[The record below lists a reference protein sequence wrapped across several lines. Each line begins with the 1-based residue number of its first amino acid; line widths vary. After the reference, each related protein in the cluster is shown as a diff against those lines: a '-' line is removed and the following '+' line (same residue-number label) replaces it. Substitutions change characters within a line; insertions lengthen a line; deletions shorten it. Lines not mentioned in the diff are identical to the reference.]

1 MRKIFTL
8 VAAILL
14 AVTVW
19 AQSGCPQKMSYQAVV
34 RNAANELVTNTTGI
48 TVEIMISDGTISY
61 SETHTVSSNQNGLI
75 SFMIGQDGTDIQGT
89 MDNLDWANA
98 NMTTTVT
105 VPDEL
110 PVVTTTE
117 VVAVPYALYACE
129 INPDGVNITKIKT
142 DIYNHIQD
150 TLSNYY
156 TKAETDN
163 KYETKAALCDDVIAC
178 VDGKLADGSST
189 TNNAIDTIVKNII
202 ASAEKDSLIT
212 TRELTDSL
220 SNYKIQDC
228 EDVITCV
235 DNAIADGSSTTNNAI
250 DTIVKNNVLTELQ
263 DGTSDINHTV
273 DTIVNNQIMKAAA
286 DSLISTREL
295 TDSLSNY
302 TETSKLCE
310 YITTNCTDIA
320 LDSEISNKTV
330 TIKAADGTTTV
341 GSFTLN
347 QNTDVTITLPTSATQ
362 EQADWNQTDN
372 TKSDYIKNKPT
383 TISGYGITDAYI
395 NTTTRVI
402 TLGDKTITVPEI
414 PANNTT
420 ADNLCDQIA
429 AANCPSIAYVANN
442 NTFSKKNTFNDTVK
456 ITGTAMVPTILTSE
470 GTLIKTTGNVDSC
483 LLAINYCD
491 MKNYVKSA
499 IENIEISGGGDSPM
513 DCAAVKSCVKDAL
526 ADNNSTINH
535 AVDTIVENHLAD
547 YTIKNCNDVITCV
560 NNAIADGTSTTNLA
574 IDTIVKNVANNLI
587 KKAAAD
593 SLISARE
600 LKDSL
605 SNYTETNKLCDYI
618 TTNCSEIAHKTDIP
632 TVNNSQITIKD
643 ASNTTVGSF
652 TLNQSGA
659 TTIILPASATV
670 NDATLTITDGT
681 NTYKKEF
688 TANDAD
694 DQTVTLSRAAFTG
707 SYTDLSNAPTLDI
720 DGQKI
725 IIGNENIIVPA
736 AANNATITI
745 QNNGTTVGA
754 FSVDASSNATI
765 NIIDEQTS
773 KRYTATNNQTS
784 FALTVP
790 SGQTVNTTG
799 RLVQFYINGVYVGDN
814 KDGVVTVSGSTV
826 SYVPAQN
833 DGYALVAGD
842 RVQIVYWTKK

>member
-273 DTIVNNQIMKAAA
+273 DTIVNNQIVKAAA

-320 LDSEISNKTV
+320 LDSEIPTV
-330 TIKAADGTTTV
+330 NNSTITIKQGDSNL

-347 QNTDVTITLPTSATQ
+347 QEGETTITIPTADA
-362 EQADWNQTDN
+362 QAQSDWAQTDD
-372 TKSDYIKNKPT
+372 TKADYIKNKPN
-383 TISGYGITDAYI
+383 I
-395 NTTTRVI
+395 
-402 TLGDKTITVPEI
+402 E
-414 PANNTT
+414 
-420 ADNLCDQIA
+420 
-429 AANCPSIAYVANN
+429 
-442 NTFSKKNTFNDTVK
+442 K
-456 ITGTAMVPTILTSE
+456 IVRDSLVN
-470 GTLIKTTGNVDSC
+470 GNS
-483 LLAINYCD
+483 AINS
-491 MKNYVKSA
+491 V
-499 IENIEISGGGDSPM
+499 
-513 DCAAVKSCVKDAL
+513 
-526 ADNNSTINH
+526 
-535 AVDTIVENHLAD
+535 VDTIV
-547 YTIKNCNDVITCV
+547 
-560 NNAIADGTSTTNLA
+560 NNQ
-574 IDTIVKNVANNLI
+574 IV
-587 KKAAAD
+587 KAAAD
-593 SLISARE
+593 SLISTRE
-600 LKDSL
+600 LTDSL
-605 SNYTETNKLCDYI
+605 SNYKIQDCEDVITCVDNAIADGSS
-618 TTNCSEIAHKTDIP
+618 TTNNAIDTIVKNNVLTELQDGTSDINH
-632 TVNNSQITIKD
+632 TVDTIVNNQIMKAAADSLISTRE
-643 ASNTTVGSF
+643 
-652 TLNQSGA
+652 
-659 TTIILPASATV
+659 
-670 NDATLTITDGT
+670 LTD
-681 NTYKKEF
+681 
-688 TANDAD
+688 
-694 DQTVTLSRAAFTG
+694 S
-707 SYTDLSNAPTLDI
+707 LSN
-720 DGQKI
+720 
-725 IIGNENIIVPA
+725 
-736 AANNATITI
+736 
-745 QNNGTTVGA
+745 
-754 FSVDASSNATI
+754 
-765 NIIDEQTS
+765 
-773 KRYTATNNQTS
+773 
-784 FALTVP
+784 
-790 SGQTVNTTG
+790 
-799 RLVQFYINGVYVGDN
+799 
-814 KDGVVTVSGSTV
+814 
-826 SYVPAQN
+826 
-833 DGYALVAGD
+833 
-842 RVQIVYWTKK
+842 

>member
-1 MRKIFTL
+1 
-8 VAAILL
+8 
-14 AVTVW
+14 
-19 AQSGCPQKMSYQAVV
+19 
-34 RNAANELVTNTTGI
+34 
-48 TVEIMISDGTISY
+48 
-61 SETHTVSSNQNGLI
+61 NQI
-75 SFMIGQDGTDIQGT
+75 
-89 MDNLDWANA
+89 
-98 NMTTTVT
+98 V
-105 VPDEL
+105 
-110 PVVTTTE
+110 
-117 VVAVPYALYACE
+117 
-129 INPDGVNITKIKT
+129 
-142 DIYNHIQD
+142 
-150 TLSNYY
+150 
-156 TKAETDN
+156 
-163 KYETKAALCDDVIAC
+163 KAAA
-178 VDGKLADGSST
+178 
-189 TNNAIDTIVKNII
+189 
-202 ASAEKDSLIT
+202 DSLIS

-220 SNYKIQDC
+220 SNYTETSKLC
-228 EDVITCV
+228 EYI
-235 DNAIADGSSTTNNAI
+235 TTNCTDIALDSEIPTVNNSTITIKQGDSNLGSFTLNQEGETTITIPTADAQAQSDWAQTDDTKADYIKNKPNIEKIVRDSLVNGNSAI
-250 DTIVKNNVLTELQ
+250 NSV
-263 DGTSDINHTV
+263 V
-273 DTIVNNQIMKAAA
+273 DTIVNNQIVKAAA

-670 NDATLTITDGT
+670 NDAILTITDGT

-694 DQTVTLSRAAFTG
+694 DQTVTLSKAAFTG

-826 SYVPAQN
+826 TYVPAQN